1 MKINEF
7 ISNSGA
13 YRKLV
18 DALVDYWEESK
29 IKCWYAP
36 RDISLGMEYAGV
48 IDLAINRQY

>member
-1 MKINEF
+1 MKTDVF
-7 ISNSGA
+7 ISYSSA

-18 DALVDYWEESK
+18 DALVHYLEESK

-36 RDISLGMEYAGV
+36 RDIPPGMEYTEV